1 MFLSWCVVYGRR
13 RELEERIDTTC
24 RGGYSKVH
32 KSKYRGMTYVAIKEL
47 LMDIAELDER
57 VLLEFAREIEIMTLH
72 SHKNVARFFGAGKI
86 AAKLLLSS
94 APLSMVRKLR
104 FALDASRKM
113 EFLHCQSPLRIH
125 RDLKTANLLVDRSW
139 VVS

>member
-1 MFLSWCVVYGRR
+1 MDLLGRR

-86 AAKLLLSS
+86 AASNG
-94 APLSMVRKLR
+94 P
-104 FALDASRKM
+104 
-113 EFLHCQSPLRIH
+113 FLVIEYAERGSL
-125 RDLKTANLLVDRSW
+125 
-139 VVS
+139 